1 MKDLLVSNLMFIII
15 IIIILIMGIGS
26 AFKCCFS
33 QEKKEMV
40 FYRAIF
46 KFENPC
52 GKYFG
57 QFEKSYK

>member
-1 MKDLLVSNLMFIII
+1 MFIII